1 MYFCGLIG
9 HQDIRESLSLA
20 YRENRRR
27 EGDSVIVII
36 TSVTYP
42 QTGEHGRRVKLET
55 DRQTDRQTATQMER
69 EGSEERNED
78 GTSSPVWRPDSS
90 ACTHTHTHSDTD
102 THLKQ
107 WHTHTHNSTFR
118 SCRQTTTERIN
129 RDMNRYRNH
138 SLLSRLLF
146 MSA

>member
-55 DRQTDRQTATQMER
+55 DRQTDRQRHRWRER
-69 EGSEERNED
+69 GRRREMRMGHQVLSED
-78 GTSSPVWRPDSS
+78 QIHLH
-90 ACTHTHTHSDTD
+90 ALTHTHT
-102 THLKQ
+102 Q
-107 WHTHTHNSTFR
+107 
-118 SCRQTTTERIN
+118 
-129 RDMNRYRNH
+129 
-138 SLLSRLLF
+138 
-146 MSA
+146 